1 MLNREEGARIFLIDD
16 HPAVRKGLKL
26 LLSQDSHIICG
37 EAGRKAEVF
46 EQIGASDADM
56 AFLDLSLGDESGLE
70 LIPELR
76 RLGIAVLVY
85 SMHEDADTIESAF
98 AYGANGYVTKR
109 EESDALYTA
118 VSDLLEGKLHVSP
131 HAAQSLANRMI
142 KLPELN
148 RESLL
153 SKRELQVLSMLAK
166 GESNMDIANVFS
178 ISVRTVETYL
188 ARIISKLKLKDMK
201 ELRRYAVRKN
211 QF

>member
-1 MLNREEGARIFLIDD
+1 MPDREEGARIFLIDD

-26 LLSQDSHIICG
+26 LLSHESHIICG

-46 EQIGASDADM
+46 GQIEASDADL
-56 AFLDLSLGDESGLE
+56 AILDLSLGNESGLE
-70 LIPELR
+70 LIPALR
-76 RLGIAVLVY
+76 KLGIAVLVY

-98 AYGANGYVTKR
+98 AYGSNGYVTKR

-131 HAAQSLANRMI
+131 QAAQSLANRVL
-142 KLPELN
+142 KLPEMN

-153 SKRELQVLSMLAK
+153 SNRELQVLSMLGK
-166 GESNMDIANVFS
+166 GESNMDIATVFS

-188 ARIISKLKLKDMK
+188 ARIIAKLKLKDMR
-201 ELRRYAVRKN
+201 ELRRYVVRKN
-211 QF
+211 QL